1 VKRTVVRTGKGKADV
16 VVNHGDL
23 ADRSRVL
30 QLEGRLLLD
39 AEHDARRRLDT
50 DGGRALG
57 DGLERIVDLWT
68 RWREPVSGG
77 SAMKLG
83 RRLGTDLEQL
93 LDELGGGARTAV
105 SRSLPSASSRS
116 RTSDSSYV
124 TVRREDGE
132 S

>member
-77 SAMKLG
+77 SAMQLG
-83 RRLGTDLEQL
+83 QATQHRLE
-93 LDELGGGARTAV
+93 TAV
-105 SRSLPSASSRS
+105 GRVGRGSSDGRQS
-116 RTSDSSYV
+116 ISSQRIV
-124 TVRREDGE
+124 QV
-132 S
+132 